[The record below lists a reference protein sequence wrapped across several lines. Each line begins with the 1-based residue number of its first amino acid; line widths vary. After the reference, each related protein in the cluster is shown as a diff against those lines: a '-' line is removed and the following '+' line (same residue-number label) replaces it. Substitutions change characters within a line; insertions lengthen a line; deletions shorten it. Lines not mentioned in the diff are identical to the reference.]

1 MPVHR
6 LARSRYQSGFFR
18 KQFGRRPGWIVKITL
33 RRTITLSGGENG
45 LACRS
50 KQKFRI
56 KPKIGRPGK
65 KRNLMK
71 KLASGALLAAFAF
84 VAPSHAQT
92 IAQWTFETSVP
103 ATAGPFSPEVGSG
116 SATGSHAGAATFSSP
131 AGNGSSHSFSAN
143 TWATGDYYQ
152 FQVSTVGF
160 SNIGISYDQTSSNT
174 GPKFWDLQYSTDGVS
189 FTTFV
194 SQYTVLANA
203 APNNTWSA
211 GTPHPEFGF
220 SDDLSSVAALNN
232 AANVYFRITEDSGT
246 TSANGGTL
254 APAGT
259 DRVDNFT
266 VYVAPE
272 PRTLFKNERRS
283 LETAPF
289 SFKSLPCGR
298 LTEPHRHDYVEERSV
313 DLQNSRAQFVNQ
325 FKENFVVRQRVQRI
339 NHVLRIEGDG
349 HFLALVINRQAFSRL
364 SDFRR
369 IGRDR
374 QVVLRKTQLHRIGFL
389 AGHDFRAPQG
399 MQKLFPGQGHA
410 FLGLRRYDLPVIRI
424 IALDELGN
432 DQD

>member
-1 MPVHR
+1 
-6 LARSRYQSGFFR
+6 
-18 KQFGRRPGWIVKITL
+18 
-33 RRTITLSGGENG
+33 
-45 LACRS
+45 
-50 KQKFRI
+50 
-56 KPKIGRPGK
+56 
-65 KRNLMK
+65 MK

-272 PRTLFKNERRS
+272 PQSLFV
-283 LETAPF
+283 LGGF
-289 SFKSLPCGR
+289 GIL
-298 LTEPHRHDYVEERSV
+298 VW
-313 DLQNSRAQFVNQ
+313 
-325 FKENFVVRQRVQRI
+325 NF
-339 NHVLRIEGDG
+339 
-349 HFLALVINRQAFSRL
+349 
-364 SDFRR
+364 
-369 IGRDR
+369 
-374 QVVLRKTQLHRIGFL
+374 
-389 AGHDFRAPQG
+389 
-399 MQKLFPGQGHA
+399 
-410 FLGLRRYDLPVIRI
+410 LRRRK
-424 IALDELGN
+424 
-432 DQD
+432 